1 MKDYSYELLD
11 LLEKYKGDA
20 EAALRGETSPWC
32 LYAFSPLRENLFE
45 WLEMKK
51 NDRVLQVG
59 SDYGSC
65 TGLFSERA
73 GEVVVLDQRDENLEV
88 NRRRHG
94 EKGNLCLI
102 RGELPKADAESLG
115 WKEYKGKERAAE
127 ELDAL
132 YKAGF
137 DYVIL
142 STSENSRAR
151 GPSMLSATEKSG
163 AADLLERAAALVR
176 PGGKLLAAAENESG
190 VRYFMGAEPF
200 EHSFLEV
207 EFRGLFEDLKEKFG
221 GTAMLYYPV
230 PDYRYPATIYSDD
243 YLPQTGDVTNIS
255 ARLDGPGLWFG
266 NEEKAMANACRNGDF
281 AKFTNSFL
289 GMWEKGKA

>member
-45 WLEMKK
+45 WLEIGKK
-51 NDRVLQVG
+51 DRVLQVG

-65 TGLFSERA
+65 TGLFAERA
-73 GEVVVLDQRDENLEV
+73 GEVVVLDPLDENLEV
-88 NRRRHG
+88 NRKRHG
-94 EKGNLCLI
+94 EKENLCLV
-102 RGELPKADAESLG
+102 RGELPKAGTESLG

-132 YKAGF
+132 YKDGF

-142 STSENSRAR
+142 
-151 GPSMLSATEKSG
+151 PSMLS
-163 AADLLERAAALVR
+163 
-176 PGGKLLAAAENESG
+176 
-190 VRYFMGAEPF
+190 
-200 EHSFLEV
+200 
-207 EFRGLFEDLKEKFG
+207 
-221 GTAMLYYPV
+221 YPV
-230 PDYRYPATIYSDD
+230 PDYRYPVTIYSDG

-281 AKFTNSFL
+281 TKFTNSFL

>member
-65 TGLFSERA
+65 TGLFTERA

-94 EKGNLCLI
+94 EKENLCLI
-102 RGELPKADAESLG
+102 RGELQSAGAEFSG
-115 WKEYKGKERAAE
+115 WKEYKGKERSEE
-127 ELDAL
+127 ELAARDRD
-132 YKAGF
+132 GF
-137 DYVIL
+137 DDVIL
-142 STSENSRAR
+142 
-151 GPSMLSATEKSG
+151 PSMLAGTEKNA
-163 AADLLERAAALVR
+163 AADLLARAAALVR

-200 EHSFLEV
+200 EHAFLEV
-207 EFRGLFEDLKEKFG
+207 EFRGLFESLNEAFG
-221 GTAMLYYPV
+221 GRTMLYYPV

>member
-45 WLEMKK
+45 WLEIGKK
-51 NDRVLQVG
+51 VQVG

-65 TGLFSERA
+65 TGLFAERA
-73 GEVVVLDQRDENLEV
+73 GEVVVLDPLDENLEV
-88 NRRRHG
+88 NRKRHG
-94 EKGNLCLI
+94 EKEKLCLV
-102 RGELPKADAESLG
+102 RGELPKAGPESLG

-132 YKAGF
+132 YKDGF

-142 STSENSRAR
+142 
-151 GPSMLSATEKSG
+151 PSMLSGTEKNG
-163 AADLLERAAALVR
+163 AADLLARAAALVR
-176 PGGKLLAAAENESG
+176 PGGRLLAAAENESG

-230 PDYRYPATIYSDD
+230 PDYRYPVTIYSDG

-255 ARLDGPGLWFG
+255 ARLDGPGHPKSSKLF
-266 NEEKAMANACRNGDF
+266 
-281 AKFTNSFL
+281 
-289 GMWEKGKA
+289 

>member
-142 STSENSRAR
+142 
-151 GPSMLSATEKSG
+151 PSMLS
-163 AADLLERAAALVR
+163 
-176 PGGKLLAAAENESG
+176 
-190 VRYFMGAEPF
+190 
-200 EHSFLEV
+200 FLEG

-230 PDYRYPATIYSDD
+230 PDYRYPVTIYSDD

>member
-32 LYAFSPLRENLFE
+32 LYAIFSVKGKSFRVSL
-45 WLEMKK
+45 LEMKK

-65 TGLFSERA
+65 TGLFIERA
-73 GEVVVLDQRDENLEV
+73 GEVVVLDQRDANLEV

-94 EKGNLCLI
+94 EKENLFLI

-142 STSENSRAR
+142 
-151 GPSMLSATEKSG
+151 PSMLSATEKSG
-163 AADLLERAAALVR
+163 VADLLERAAALVGAGR
-176 PGGKLLAAAENESG
+176 KTLSSG
-190 VRYFMGAEPF
+190 
-200 EHSFLEV
+200 
-207 EFRGLFEDLKEKFG
+207 
-221 GTAMLYYPV
+221 
-230 PDYRYPATIYSDD
+230 
-243 YLPQTGDVTNIS
+243 
-255 ARLDGPGLWFG
+255 
-266 NEEKAMANACRNGDF
+266 
-281 AKFTNSFL
+281 
-289 GMWEKGKA
+289 